1 MKKIFALI
9 LCILMIGSLCACGAD
24 PLYNGGVATAD
35 ETAVAETEAK
45 KADITKYEKTFDG
58 MQEYLIDSEL
68 LPSDEKVKSETLGS
82 LIGAKEKGSRYML
95 SSSAFI
101 EFYEYDLENL
111 NDVANNIFSQ
121 IEKDGTFVV
130 AEGLETLTGVKSSSG
145 KFLAVYNKNLSYD
158 YDKII
163 SEFKQF

>member
-1 MKKIFALI
+1 MKRLFALV
-9 LCILMIGSLCACGAD
+9 LCIFLVMSLCACGAD
-24 PLYNGGVATAD
+24 PLYNGGAATSD
-35 ETAVAETEAK
+35 ETAVAQTEVK

-58 MQEYLIDSEL
+58 MQKYLIDSEL
-68 LPSDEKVKSETLGS
+68 LPSDEKAKTDTLGS
-82 LIGAKEKGSRYML
+82 LIGAKDKGYRYML

-111 NDVANNIFSQ
+111 NDVAKNIFSQ

-145 KFLAVYNKNLSYD
+145 KFLAVYNAAISFD

-163 SEFKQF
+163 AEFKQF